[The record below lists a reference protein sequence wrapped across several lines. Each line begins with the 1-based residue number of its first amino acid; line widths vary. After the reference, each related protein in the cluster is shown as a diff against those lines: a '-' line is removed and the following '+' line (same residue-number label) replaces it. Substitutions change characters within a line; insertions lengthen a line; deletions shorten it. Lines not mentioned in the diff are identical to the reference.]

1 MQTFTKYNNLFGWVV
16 FCIASG
22 VYLLTM
28 EPSVSLWDCGEF
40 IASAFKLEVG
50 HPPGAPLFMLVA
62 RLFAIVSGEA
72 SRAAMFI
79 NAFSALASA
88 ATIMF
93 LFWTITHLSR
103 KLIKEPVGEW
113 RANDYIMVLGSGLIG
128 SLAYTF
134 SDTFWFSA
142 VEGEVYA
149 TSSLFTALVFWAILK
164 WENVADE
171 PHANRW
177 IVLIAYLMGLSIGV
191 HLLNLLAIPA
201 LVMVYYFKKYRP
213 TTRGVVY
220 ALLLSVVILGF
231 VMYGI
236 IQGLVKGATLFER
249 IFVNGFH
256 LPFNSGNIF
265 YAIVIIGA
273 IVWGIRY
280 CRKKGHPLLHLAVV
294 SVAVIL
300 IGYSSYAAI
309 VIRSHADPPMDENN
323 PDNVFALL
331 AYLNREQYGDRPL
344 LKGHYY
350 NAPAVDT
357 KKGAKT
363 FSPVGDKYIVTN
375 EKTEYIYDKR
385 FVTLFPRMYSPDP
398 QHIEMYREWG
408 GSRGTPIKVDQ
419 GEEGIKT
426 INKPTFAENL
436 RFFITYQV
444 GHMYWRYFMWNF
456 AGRQNDTQNQSGI
469 INGNWISGIDAI
481 DSLRL
486 GNQSNLP
493 DELRNVPSR
502 NRYFMLPF
510 ILGIIGMFF
519 QYNRSRKD
527 FLVVGLL
534 FVLTG
539 LAIVV
544 YLNQTPLQPRER
556 DYAYAG
562 SFYAF
567 AIWIGIGLMA
577 LINRAQKFSRS
588 AGVGALVFMLCL
600 GVVPGLMAAQNWDD
614 HDRSGRFFARDMA
627 YNYLNTCEKNAILF
641 TNGDN
646 DTFPLWYIQEV
657 EEVRTDVRVC
667 NLMLLNTDWYIDQ
680 MKRKAYTSEPLPI
693 AFTKDQY
700 RQGTRDVV
708 YVVERL
714 KDPVDIRDI
723 LDFVRSSDPKTKL
736 NVQGMNLDYIPT
748 RTIRIPVNKN
758 QVLASGTVDEADSAL
773 IVPYIDLQLRG
784 RYIGKGELMV
794 LDMLANNDWTR
805 PIYYA
810 SGGHEGAF
818 GLEPYFRLEGFAY
831 RLVPVRKGGTSY
843 PDYGFVDANRLY
855 HNLMETFRYGRMN
868 EPDVYLDHFTIRTLS
883 VLTFRNLYS
892 RLASELTKMGRT
904 DSARRALEQSLDL
917 APAPRVPYDQYSL
930 NQLETLYAAGANET
944 GDSIASEIHAKLKA
958 DGNYLFGLGR
968 TFTKLV
974 DYEKRYTLSMM
985 QELVQTGKTFNR
997 PGWTSEAE
1005 LNLQTY
1011 YSKYMTENGKGNP

>member
-1 MQTFTKYNNLFGWVV
+1 MQTYTKYNNLLGWVV
-16 FCIASG
+16 FIVSSV

-62 RLFAIVSGEA
+62 RLFAIASGEA

-113 RANDYIMVLGSGLIG
+113 RVNDYIMVLGSGIIG
-128 SLAYTF
+128 ALAYTF

-164 WENVADE
+164 WENVANE

-213 TTRGVVY
+213 TSRGVVY

-256 LPFNSGNIF
+256 LPFNTGNIL
-265 YAIVIIGA
+265 YAIVILAA
-273 IVWGIRY
+273 IVWGVRY
-280 CRKKGHPLLHLAVV
+280 SRKKGQPLLHLAVV

-357 KKGAKT
+357 KKGTKT

-398 QHIEMYREWG
+398 QHVEMYREWG
-408 GSRGTPIKVDQ
+408 GSRGRPIKVDQ

-469 INGNWISGIDAI
+469 INGNWICGIDAI

-486 GNQSNLP
+486 GNQRNLP
-493 DELRNVPSR
+493 NELRNVPSR

-519 QYNRSRKD
+519 QYNRNRKD

-577 LINRAQKFSRS
+577 LINRAQKLSRS
-588 AGVGALVFMLCL
+588 VGVSVLVFLLCL
-600 GVVPGLMAAQNWDD
+600 GAVPGLMAAQNWDD
-614 HDRSGRFFARDMA
+614 HDRSGRYFARDMA

-657 EEVRTDVRVC
+657 EEERTDVRVC

-723 LDFVRSSDPKTKL
+723 IDFVRSSDPKTKL

-748 RTIRIPVNKN
+748 RTIRIPVDKH
-758 QVLASGTVDEADSAL
+758 QVLANGVVHESDSSL

-794 LDMLANNDWTR
+794 LDMLANNDWSR

-831 RLVPVRKGGTSY
+831 RLVPIRKGGTSY
-843 PDYGFVDANRLY
+843 PDYGFVDTDRLY

-883 VLTFRNLYS
+883 VLNFRNIYS
-892 RLASELTKMGRT
+892 RLANELTKIGQT
-904 DSARRALEQSLDL
+904 DSAQRVLEQSLAL
-917 APAPRVPYDQYSL
+917 APAPKVPYDQYTLS
-930 NQLETLYAAGANET
+930 QLKALYAAGATET
-944 GDSIASEIHAKLKA
+944 GDSLATEVHTKLKA
-958 DGNYLFGLGR
+958 DCHYLFGLGGM
-968 TFTKLV
+968 FTKLV
-974 DYEKRYTLSMM
+974 DYEKRYTLSMV
-985 QELVQTGKTFNR
+985 QELVQTGKAFNR
-997 PGWTSEAE
+997 TGWNSEVE
-1005 LNLQTY
+1005 LTLQTY